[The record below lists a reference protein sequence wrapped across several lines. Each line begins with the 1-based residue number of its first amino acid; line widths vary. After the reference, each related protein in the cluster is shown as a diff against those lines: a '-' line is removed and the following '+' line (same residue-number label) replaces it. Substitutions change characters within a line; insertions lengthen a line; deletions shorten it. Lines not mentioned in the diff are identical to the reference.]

1 MIESPHMWAWQHRDW
16 PNFTFDP
23 SAFPERVEAF
33 HRAAERLSGR
43 VEALSSGYQT
53 DARIALML
61 SEVIATSAIEGEK
74 LDRDSVRSSLLRHFG
89 EIVGGHHHDDRA
101 VGATELIVDV
111 RRNWHRPLS
120 HEMLGHWQSL
130 VVVDRI
136 TNMIMRGVYRNHP
149 EPMQIVSGRY
159 AGRPRIVHY
168 EAPPAAEVL
177 AEMERFLDWYNGG
190 SGDLPGPVR
199 AAVAHVWFEKIHPF
213 EDGNGRVGRAIS
225 DHALSQS
232 LGRPTLTCLAT
243 AINADRDGYYGALE
257 AAGRG
262 SLDLGGFL
270 DYFTAAIV
278 QAQEIALAEVAF
290 VLDKTRFHDRYGER
304 FNERQRKV
312 IARVLAEGRAG
323 FAGGL
328 SAKNYVSIAQC
339 SPATATRDLAA
350 LSAMGALVSRGQG
363 RGRRYEISFPQLAPA
378 WPSEPG
384 TNSMDNVPG

>member
-1 MIESPHMWAWQHRDW
+1 MWAWQHPDW

-43 VEALSSGYQT
+43 FEALSDAYQT
-53 DARIALML
+53 DAQVALML
-61 SEVIATSAIEGEK
+61 AEVIATSAIEGEH

-89 EIVGGHHHDDRA
+89 EIVSSHQHDDRA

-111 RRNWHRPLS
+111 RRNWHRALS
-120 HEMLGHWQSL
+120 HETLGHWQSL
-130 VVVDRI
+130 VVVHRI
-136 TNMIMRGVYRNHP
+136 TSTIMRGVYRNHP

-159 AGRPRIVHY
+159 VGRPRTVHY
-168 EAPPAAEVL
+168 EAPPSADVPR
-177 AEMERFLDWYNGG
+177 EMERFLDWYNGDSAG
-190 SGDLPGPVR
+190 LVGPIR

-232 LGRPTLTCLAT
+232 LGRPTLACLAT
-243 AINADRDGYYGALE
+243 AIDADRDGYYRALE
-257 AAGRG
+257 AAGRRD
-262 SLDLGGFL
+262 LDLSTFL

-278 QAQEIALAEVAF
+278 RAQEIALAEIAF
-290 VLDKTRFHDRYGER
+290 VIDKSRFHDRFDGR
-304 FNERQRKV
+304 LNGRQRKV
-312 IARVLAEGRAG
+312 IARVFAEGRAG

-328 SAKNYVSIAQC
+328 SAKNYVAIAKC

-350 LSAMGALVSRGQG
+350 LRDMGALVSHGQG
-363 RGRRYEISFPQLAPA
+363 RGRRYEIRTPAPSD
-378 WPSEPG
+378 WSS
-384 TNSMDNVPG
+384 T